1 MAIIKTAKYLIGTNS
16 SISPTRK
23 KTKFQGYANVEEM
36 LAAVGFVETFPNK
49 YKLANTTYGTR
60 GGYPSCIKHIFLHHS
75 ATEMD
80 KGTGNMINIFN
91 SRGVASSH
99 RGIDGLGNIETILE
113 DKLRANC
120 QAVDGYMFN
129 TSGMSVELIA
139 LGWVKNKLQDD
150 GTYLQGDVKIAA
162 DKTALAVD
170 FNENPKSYKG
180 FERFAAYTQ
189 PQVDATVKLIR
200 EWGKLYKIPF
210 VFNQEQFNLMFPP
223 KSKLNTKWLKNITT
237 TKGVFTHNTVKGT
250 KSDIFPD
257 PLLIKTFKKEFAP
270 GNSLDPANLK

>member
-1 MAIIKTAKYLIGTNS
+1 MTIIKTAKYLVGVNS
-16 SISPTRK
+16 TVPPLKK
-23 KTKFQGYANVEEM
+23 KTKFLGYDNVDEM
-36 LAAVGFVETFPNK
+36 LAAVGFVETKPNN
-49 YKLANTTYGTR
+49 YKLANTAYGNR
-60 GGYPSCIKHIFLHHS
+60 RGYPSCIKHIFLHHS

-120 QAVDGYMFN
+120 QGVDGYMFN

-139 LGWVKNKLQDD
+139 LGWVKDKLQAD

-210 VFNQEQFNLMFPP
+210 VFNQEQFNLMFLP
-223 KSKLNTKWLKNITT
+223 KSNLNTK
-237 TKGVFTHNTVKGT
+237 
-250 KSDIFPD
+250 
-257 PLLIKTFKKEFAP
+257 
-270 GNSLDPANLK
+270 